1 MSSQGDIDMTLL
13 RYDGKYEDMVGE
25 NRQWTIVSSFVDAN
39 GCERIRGSFGLEGL
53 LQIGL
58 IKGDDYDE

>member
-1 MSSQGDIDMTLL
+1 MTLL

-25 NRQWTIVSSFVDAN
+25 NRQWTIASSFVDAD

-53 LQIGL
+53 RQIGL
-58 IKGDDYDE
+58 INKRGDSDE